1 MSLAHSPSI
10 STDNLLIYLDAA
22 NAKSYPG
29 TGTTWT
35 NLSMNKT
42 NATLTGGPV
51 YSSTNGGELVFDG
64 GDYATIT
71 YDPVAM
77 DFSLA
82 QTICMWIKP
91 GTGANSS
98 RRNPYNQAYAGP
110 GTITHELNGAFNYFF
125 GTNGSNGPAGTY
137 VGRGSSFTVVAGEV
151 AFISVTRDQA
161 TNSVKWFKNGV
172 RVTSETASGY
182 AATNNGTSPIL
193 IGSGYTTGFLGSIYN
208 CAVYNRALTESEILQ
223 NFNAL
228 RGRYGL

>member
-1 MSLAHSPSI
+1 
-10 STDNLLIYLDAA
+10 
-22 NAKSYPG
+22 
-29 TGTTWT
+29 
-35 NLSMNKT
+35 MNKT
-42 NATLTGGPV
+42 NAAITGAPG
-51 YSSTNGGELVFDG
+51 YTSTNGGELIFYGADRW
-64 GDYATIT
+64 TIS

-91 GTGANSS
+91 ATGANSL

-125 GTNGSNGPAGTY
+125 GTNGANGPAGTY

-182 AATNNGTSPIL
+182 TATNNGTSPII

-208 CAVYNRALTESEILQ
+208 CAVYNRALTEGEILQ

>member
-1 MSLAHSPSI
+1 MSLVHSPSI
-10 STDNLLIYLDAA
+10 STDNLLIYLDAG

-29 TGTTWT
+29 SGTTWT

-51 YSSTNGGELVFDG
+51 YNSTNGGELVFDG
-64 GDYATIT
+64 GDYGTIT
-71 YDPVAM
+71 YVPAEM

-91 GTGANSS
+91 TTGANSA

-110 GTITHELNGAFNYFF
+110 GTITHEINGTFNYFF
-125 GTNGSNGPAGTY
+125 GTDGANGPAGTY
-137 VGRGSSFTVVAGEV
+137 VGVGSGFTVVPGEL
-151 AFISVTRDQA
+151 AFVCVTRDQA
-161 TNSVKWFKNGV
+161 TNTSRFYKNGV
-172 RVTSETASGY
+172 PSTSQSAGGY
-182 AATNNGTSPIL
+182 ATTNNGTSPIL

-208 CAVYNRALTESEILQ
+208 CAVYNRALTASEILQ